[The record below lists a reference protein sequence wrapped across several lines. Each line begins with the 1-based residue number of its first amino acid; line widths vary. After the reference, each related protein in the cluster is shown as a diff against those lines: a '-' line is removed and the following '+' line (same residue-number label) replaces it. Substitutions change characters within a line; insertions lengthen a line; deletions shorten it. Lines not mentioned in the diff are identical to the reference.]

1 MSACLSVSEV
11 THRYGQTLALDGV
24 SFEVAE
30 GERFGLLGP
39 NGGGKT
45 TMFRLISTLMQPS
58 AGSVSVFGEDVSRS
72 PSAVRRRLGVVFQ
85 HTALDAELTVR
96 ENLKTHAALVG
107 VTGGTASERI
117 ADVLDKLGLAD
128 RAKDR
133 VKTLSGGLARRTDL
147 ARGLLHHP
155 DLLLLDE
162 PTAGL
167 DPIARRELWDALDG
181 LRRRNGTTQI
191 VATHMM
197 DEAERCDRIGI
208 LDRGKLVAIGQPEKL
223 KAELG
228 TETLWLESADPPTL
242 QQHLKA
248 RMNLSSRLVG
258 RSVLVEA
265 EKPASLLP
273 AIYEAAGDLITEA
286 SLRKPTL
293 EDVFVSVTGHPFSD
307 VTEQPNPL

>member
-1 MSACLSVSEV
+1 MSTCLTVSEV
-11 THRYGQTLALDGV
+11 THRYGDVVALDDV
-24 SFEVAE
+24 TLDVAE

-45 TMFRLISTLMQPS
+45 TLFRLISTLMQPS
-58 AGSVSVFGEDVSRS
+58 AGSVEVFGEDVSRS
-72 PSAVRRRLGVVFQ
+72 PDAVRRRLGVVFQ

-107 VTGGTASERI
+107 VASRAASERI
-117 ADVLDKLGLAD
+117 ADVLDRLGLTD

-147 ARGLLHHP
+147 ARGLLHRP

-181 LRRRNGTTQI
+181 LQRTNGTTQI

-197 DEAERCDRIGI
+197 DEAERCDRVGI
-208 LDRGKLVAIGQPEKL
+208 LDLGKLVAIGRPEEL

-228 TETLWLESADPPTL
+228 AETLWLESADPSAL
-242 QQHLKA
+242 QHHLKA
-248 RMNLSSRLVG
+248 QLDLSSRLVG

-265 EKPASLLP
+265 EEPASLLP
-273 AIYEAAGDLITEA
+273 AIYKAVGDLIAEA
-286 SLRKPTL
+286 SVRKPTL
-293 EDVFVSVTGHPFSD
+293 EDVFVSVTGRSFSD
-307 VTEQPNPL
+307 NQPISESV

>member
-1 MSACLSVSEV
+1 MNACLSVSGV
-11 THRYGQTLALDGV
+11 THRYGDVVALDDV
-24 SFEVAE
+24 TFEVAE

-45 TMFRLISTLMQPS
+45 TLFRLISTLMQPTQG
-58 AGSVSVFGEDVSRS
+58 AVTVFGEDVSRN
-72 PSAVRRRLGVVFQ
+72 PDAVRRRLGVVFQ

-117 ADVLDKLGLAD
+117 ADVLDRLGLAD
-128 RAKDR
+128 RAEDR

-228 TETLWLESADPPTL
+228 AETLWLESADPPTL

-265 EKPASLLP
+265 EEPASLLP

-293 EDVFVSVTGHPFSD
+293 EDVFVSVTGHTFSD

>member
-1 MSACLSVSEV
+1 MNACLSVSEV
-11 THRYGQTLALDGV
+11 THRYGDVVALDDV
-24 SFEVAE
+24 TFEVAE

-45 TMFRLISTLMQPS
+45 TLFRLISTLMQPTQG
-58 AGSVSVFGEDVSRS
+58 AVTVFGEDVSRN
-72 PSAVRRRLGVVFQ
+72 PEAVRRRLGVVFQ

-96 ENLKTHAALVG
+96 ENLKAHAALVG

-117 ADVLDKLGLAD
+117 ADVLDRMGLAE

-147 ARGLLHHP
+147 ARGLLHRP

-162 PTAGL
+162 PTSGL

-181 LRRRNGTTQI
+181 LRRNGTTQI

-208 LDRGKLVAIGQPEKL
+208 LDLGKLVAIGRPEEL

-228 TETLWLESADPPTL
+228 TETLWLESADPATL

-248 RMNLSSRLVG
+248 QLDLSSRVVG

-265 EKPASLLP
+265 EEPASLLP
-273 AIYEAAGDLITEA
+273 AIYKAAGEFITEA
-286 SLRKPTL
+286 SIRKPTL
-293 EDVFVSVTGHPFSD
+293 EDVFVSVTGRSFSD
-307 VTEQPNPL
+307 NQTIHVPV

>member
-1 MSACLSVSEV
+1 MSACLAVSGV
-11 THRYGQTLALDGV
+11 THRYGDIVALDDV
-24 SFEVAE
+24 TFEVAE

-45 TMFRLISTLMQPS
+45 TLFRLISTLMQPT
-58 AGSVSVFGEDVSRS
+58 AGSVEVFGEDVSHN
-72 PSAVRRRLGVVFQ
+72 PDAVRRRLGVVFQ
-85 HTALDAELTVR
+85 HTALDVELTVQ

-117 ADVLDKLGLAD
+117 ADVLERLGLAD

-147 ARGLLHHP
+147 ARGLLHRP
-155 DLLLLDE
+155 NLLLLDE

-167 DPIARRELWDALDG
+167 DPIARRELWDVLDG
-181 LRRRNGTTQI
+181 LRRANGTTQI

-208 LDRGKLVAIGQPEKL
+208 LDRGKLVAIGRPEAL

-228 TETLWLESADPPTL
+228 AETLWLESADPVTL

-248 RMNLSSRLVG
+248 RLDLSSRLVG

-265 EKPASLLP
+265 EEPASLLP
-273 AIYEAAGDLITEA
+273 AIYEAAGDLIAEA
-286 SLRKPTL
+286 SVRKPTL
-293 EDVFVSVTGHPFSD
+293 EDVFVATTGRVFSD
-307 VTEQPNPL
+307 VAEKPNPL

>member
-24 SFEVAE
+24 SFEVAQ

-45 TMFRLISTLMQPS
+45 TLFRLISTLMQPS
-58 AGSVSVFGEDVSRS
+58 EGLVEVFGEDVSRS
-72 PSAVRRRLGVVFQ
+72 PDAVRRRLGVVFQ

-96 ENLKTHAALVG
+96 ENLKTHATLVG
-107 VTGGTASERI
+107 VTGGAASDRI
-117 ADVLDKLGLAD
+117 ADVLDRLGLAD

-147 ARGLLHHP
+147 ARGLLHRP

-181 LRRRNGTTQI
+181 LRRADGTTQI

-197 DEAERCDRIGI
+197 DEAERCGRVGI
-208 LDRGKLVAIGQPEKL
+208 LDRGKLVAIGRPEEL

-228 TETLWLESADPPTL
+228 VETLWLESADPATL
-242 QQHLKA
+242 QQRLKA
-248 RMNLSSRLVG
+248 QLDLSSRLVG

-265 EKPASLLP
+265 EEPASLLP
-273 AIYEAAGDLITEA
+273 AIYEAIGDLIAEA
-286 SLRKPTL
+286 SVRKPTL
-293 EDVFVSVTGHPFSD
+293 EDVFVSTTGHSFSD
-307 VTEQPNPL
+307 NQPIPEPG